1 MGYGQW
7 GGEWVGLG
15 SKTDR
20 LFNLL
25 VLLGFKVIKVSIL
38 SVNTTNKLSF
48 VYLDLQ
54 GLSRNRSLASKLA

>member
-1 MGYGQW
+1 MDNGVANGW
-7 GGEWVGLG
+7 
-15 SKTDR
+15 TDR

-25 VLLGFKVIKVSIL
+25 VLLSFKVIKVSIL

>member
-1 MGYGQW
+1 MG
-7 GGEWVGLG
+7 LD